1 MPTTPEWLVTW
12 PDIWGGIGGLLVLI
26 GVVWAVR
33 RFVHPIMVRI
43 GLVTDLILGRPDQ
56 QGIPGQP
63 SMVQRIDDVR
73 TDVAGV
79 KTEVDKITARVEGIA
94 AQVQPNHGTSAH
106 DAITK
111 RIDGVEAKT
120 DAILAHLGIE
130 PPDIDSGT
138 PGV

>member
-79 KTEVDKITARVEGIA
+79 KTEVDKITARVEGVA
-94 AQVQPNHGTSAH
+94 AHGTSAH